1 MIPFHFT
8 KTKTKTISFK
18 LNKNKNDFIIYEQ
31 KTNTKM
37 NTGTKK
43 VSI

>member
-1 MIPFHFT
+1 M
-8 KTKTKTISFK
+8 ISFQ
-18 LNKNKNDFIIYEQ
+18 KNENEIKNDFI